1 MRSSL
6 PRRHHVRI
14 LRFSTAP
21 TTPAALVLDPRPLHS
36 SLSLCKSSSSQQAIF
51 IVSSSSSAV
60 QSHRKQQQTSVDLL
74 QSKVSNMSSSSPAVP
89 PLSKAT
95 VSSKKLAAEDLLHQ
109 QLPTADSTVS
119 RSRRFSSSTE
129 LQYQQ
134 SFNR

>member
-1 MRSSL
+1 
-6 PRRHHVRI
+6 
-14 LRFSTAP
+14 
-21 TTPAALVLDPRPLHS
+21 
-36 SLSLCKSSSSQQAIF
+36 
-51 IVSSSSSAV
+51 VSSSSSAV
-60 QSHRKQQQTSVDLL
+60 QSHREQQQTSVDLL
-74 QSKVSNMSSSSPAVP
+74 QSKVSNMSSSRPAVP